1 MSQKESGMRPQQPVA
16 PPSFPPPSCPR
27 CYSDH
32 TKFCYYNNYTVSQP
46 RYYCKDCRRYWT
58 HGGAL
63 RNIPT
68 GGTSRKRSRTDHT
81 ASATSQFL
89 LPPPTAC
96 DLGAPDNSTGGFGCP
111 SIGRGTFP
119 PPITETMLSFN
130 RGGGS
135 NQTSFRFS
143 PGGDLGGVNAA
154 LGAFNVGFGGGALPP
169 AARSNPLLRHLSSM
183 DGFRDYGFPVLQR
196 QQHHPPPPSVWT
208 AGHNM
213 ALNSTG
219 STILSNP
226 INFLSIASHPATPAN
241 VVSISEWSELNDID
255 YEGDPLQS
263 YKPPSP

>member
-1 MSQKESGMRPQQPVA
+1 MSQKESGRRPQQQVA

-68 GGTSRKRSRTDHT
+68 GGTSRKRGRIDT
-81 ASATSQFL
+81 ASSTSRFM
-89 LPPPTAC
+89 LPPPTTAWE
-96 DLGAPDNSTGGFGCP
+96 LGAPDNSTGGFGSP

-130 RGGGS
+130 CGGGS
-135 NQTSFRFS
+135 NQTSFRFG
-143 PGGDLGGVNAA
+143 PGGEFGGVNTA
-154 LGAFNVGFGGGALPP
+154 LDAFNVGFGGGALPP
-169 AARSNPLLRHLSSM
+169 AARSNPY
-183 DGFRDYGFPVLQR
+183 GFRDSGFPRLQR
-196 QQHHPPPPSVWT
+196 QQHHQPPPSVWT

-219 STILSNP
+219 TIHSNP
-226 INFLSIASHPATPAN
+226 INFLSIAPATTAN

-255 YEGDPLQS
+255 YEGDPLQR